1 MSVEDFLRKNPT
13 IVESLRDAAG
23 VCERHAHGVLGKS
36 LRRYADELSEIEMTM
51 EVLWK
56 G

>member
-1 MSVEDFLRKNPT
+1 MSIEDFLRKNPT

-23 VCERHAHGVLGKS
+23 VCERHAHTVLANN
-36 LRRYADELSEIEMTM
+36 LRRYAQELSDVERNM